1 MCNFTCRGYDCGQA
15 QISCYFD
22 WSAVFSILGA
32 VLMHYRVW
40 NESMIVSQQC
50 VRVHLAL
57 QTLLRVVEKL
67 TAYAGWRVAPHDSW
81 VYYYNHYDSYCPY
94 MILFQPV
101 CCGADSTS
109 LP

>member
-1 MCNFTCRGYDCGQA
+1 
-15 QISCYFD
+15 
-22 WSAVFSILGA
+22 
-32 VLMHYRVW
+32 MHYRVW
-40 NESMIVSQQC
+40 NESTIVSQQC

-81 VYYYNHYDSYCPY
+81 VHYYNHYDSYCPY

-109 LP
+109 LYNIAFGKHLNDSTWTKPLKERLW